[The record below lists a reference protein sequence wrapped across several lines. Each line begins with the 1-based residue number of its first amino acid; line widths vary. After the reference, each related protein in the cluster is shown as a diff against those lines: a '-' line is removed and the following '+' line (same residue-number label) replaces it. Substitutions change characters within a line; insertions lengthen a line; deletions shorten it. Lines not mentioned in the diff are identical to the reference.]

1 MAIEISKIINIEFYL
16 VLKTNKKATKI
27 NQFSLPK
34 SLNFTHPHHFYT
46 KASLILYIKRF
57 CCEV

>member
-46 KASLILYIKRF
+46 KASLILYIKP
-57 CCEV
+57 